1 MGIMHKFIGR
11 INLLIPGHTFV
22 SDTEVN
28 YDIAD
33 NQWLSLM

>member
-11 INLLIPGHTFV
+11 INLLSPGHTFV
-22 SDTEVN
+22 SDTEVS

-33 NQWLSLM
+33 NQWFNLI